1 MKENARISIITVS
14 EPVDGSE
21 KDRFEL
27 ETMGSFYEKNGKYY
41 IVYEETELTGFKDT
55 TTTVKIE
62 DEGVVLMRHG
72 GVESRMEFDL
82 NKKRLCNYNT
92 PYGAI
97 PVATELSELSS
108 SFSKEGGRAKI
119 RYSLDFN
126 NEKFAVNTLDIRV
139 ETKG

>member
-1 MKENARISIITVS
+1 MKDNAKIKIITLS

-27 ETMGSFYEKNGKYY
+27 ETLGSFYEKNGKFY
-41 IVYEETELTGFKDT
+41 IIYEETELTGFKDT
-55 TTTVKIE
+55 TTTVKISK
-62 DEGVVLMRHG
+62 DAVLLTRKG
-72 GVESRMEFDL
+72 GVDTRMEFEL

-108 SFSKEGGRAKI
+108 SLSDKGGAVKI
-119 RYSLDFN
+119 KYSLDFN
-126 NEKFAVNTLDIRV
+126 NEKFAVNTLDITV
-139 ETKG
+139 EMKG